1 MKSGYTLSIQT
12 RQVIE
17 SAEELARHYNST
29 YVTSQ
34 HILCCLLRV
43 HEQDVVIQILLDY
56 GIDAN
61 QIANGIESSM
71 KKVEFST
78 PPGQAQRPDVMYS
91 PKIKEIITA
100 SAVEASQMGTR
111 QVDLVHLLLGIL
123 SKETGLATLIL
134 SECNVSVSELRS
146 KVRDYVM
153 PHGDNT
159 SDDMSRHLDDEPSA
173 TRSLDKYCKDL
184 TKLARAGKLPIIIG
198 RERELDRTIQTLMR
212 KMKNNPVILGDP
224 GIGKTAIIESLA
236 QQIADG
242 NVPNSL
248 KTKKILS
255 LDLPLMLAGTKYR
268 GQFEERLTD
277 VLHEINDDPDVIIF
291 LDELHMM
298 VGAGGGESAMDAS
311 NILKPA
317 LSRGELTMIGA
328 TTVEEYRKHI
338 EPDGALERRFQPLYV
353 DEPTITQVRDIML
366 GVKVS
371 YERFHNISVDE
382 DCIDVMIKHC
392 ERYLSDRSFP
402 DKSIDL
408 LDETC
413 SKIKL
418 SLFKK
423 YKTNP
428 EYIDNAHEAEQMKIK
443 MVTSKQFDKA
453 MEYREQERKWL
464 KKIDNRISMY
474 EKKRHETIAM
484 TKQDIDEVISRMTGI
499 PISSIKAGDNSR
511 LLKLERNLKKNVI
524 GQDDAIQAIVSSIKR
539 SKSGLNNPSRPI
551 GSFLFLGPTGVGKTH
566 LTKCLSES
574 LFDTEEAIIR
584 VDMSEMMEGHSVSK
598 LVGSP
603 PGYVGFDEGGG
614 LTERV
619 KRQPYSVVL
628 FDEIEKAHPDVL
640 NILLQILD
648 EGHVT
653 DSHGRNIN
661 FKNTIVVL
669 TSNIGADKIVKD
681 TNVGFMASD
690 SSNDYDKTM
699 KEVHAL
705 LRPEFINRL
714 DEIVVFN
721 RLDREHLLKVSRLI
735 IKETQERVL
744 LSDRQ
749 LSVSSSIF
757 SYIVDQNEEKQFG
770 ARAIRRLIR
779 KKIDDI
785 VSDFILTNPECVHMQ
800 LKMRNNQPVVIEKVV
815 QEPCPSV

>member
-1 MKSGYTLSIQT
+1 MKSGYTLSPQT

-17 SAEELARHYNST
+17 AAEELARY
-29 YVTSQ
+29 YRDPFITSQ
-34 HILCCLLRV
+34 HVLCCLLRV
-43 HEQDVVIQILLDY
+43 NEQDLVIQILLDF
-56 GIDAN
+56 DVN
-61 QIANGIESSM
+61 PDELSSSIESTLEVKQGEQSS
-71 KKVEFST
+71 E
-78 PPGQAQRPDVMYS
+78 PRYS

-100 SAVEASQMGTR
+100 SAVEATAMGTK

-123 SKETGLATLIL
+123 SKETGLSALVFQASGI
-134 SECNVSVSELRS
+134 SVSELRE
-146 KVRDYVM
+146 KIRDYCI
-153 PHGDNT
+153 PEEH
-159 SDDMSRHLDDEPSA
+159 RHNAKEIPADKNDPNA
-173 TRSLDKYCKDL
+173 PKKALDKYCKDL
-184 TKLARAGKLPIIIG
+184 TQLARAGKLPIIIG
-198 RERELDRTIQTLMR
+198 RELELDRTVQTLMR

-224 GIGKTAIIESLA
+224 GVGKTAIIESLA

-277 VLHEINDDPDVIIF
+277 VLHEINDDRDVIIF

-353 DEPTITQVRDIML
+353 DEPTIDQVRDILL

-371 YERFHNISVDE
+371 YEKFHNIEINEECVE
-382 DCIDVMIKHC
+382 RMIKHC
-392 ERYLSDRSFP
+392 NRYLSDRSFP
-402 DKSIDL
+402 DKAIDL

-413 SKIKL
+413 SKLKL
-418 SLFKK
+418 SIFKK

-428 EYIDNAHEAEQMKIK
+428 KFIQSAREAEQKKIEL
-443 MVTSKQFDKA
+443 VTKKRFEEA

-464 KKIDNRISMY
+464 KKIDDRLSMY
-474 EKKRHETIAM
+474 KKKHGETLAM
-484 TKQDIDEVISRMTGI
+484 KISDIDEVISYMTSI
-499 PISSIKAGDNSR
+499 PIASIKSGDNNKI
-511 LLKLERNLKKNVI
+511 LKLEKSLKQNVV
-524 GQDDAIQAIVSSIKR
+524 GQDSAISAVVSSIKR
-539 SKSGLNNPSRPI
+539 SRSGLSNPNRPI

-566 LTKCLSES
+566 LTKCLSMC
-574 LFDTEEAIIR
+574 LFDSTDAIIR
-584 VDMSEMMEGHSVSK
+584 VDMSELMEQHSISK

-619 KRQPYSVVL
+619 RRQPYSVVL

-640 NILLQILD
+640 NVLLQILD
-648 EGHVT
+648 DGHVT
-653 DSHGRNIN
+653 DSHGRDIN
-661 FKNTIVVL
+661 FKNTIVIL
-669 TSNIGADKIVKD
+669 TSNIGADKIAKN
-681 TNVGFMASD
+681 TNVGFMTKDQSTAH
-690 SSNDYDKTM
+690 DKTM
-699 KEVHAL
+699 TEVNAL

-721 RLDREHLLKVSRLI
+721 RLEDVDLKLVCKLI
-735 IKETQERVL
+735 IKETQQRVSS
-744 LSDRQ
+744 SDRV
-749 LSVSSSIF
+749 LSVSSKVIDH
-757 SYIVDQNEEKQFG
+757 IVNKNDEKQFG
-770 ARAIRRLIR
+770 ARAIRRIINKELED
-779 KKIDDI
+779 KIA
-785 VSDFILTNPECVHMQ
+785 DFVLATPGCVKLQATTQQDQ
-800 LKMRNNQPVVIEKVV
+800 LVITCKD
-815 QEPCPSV
+815 